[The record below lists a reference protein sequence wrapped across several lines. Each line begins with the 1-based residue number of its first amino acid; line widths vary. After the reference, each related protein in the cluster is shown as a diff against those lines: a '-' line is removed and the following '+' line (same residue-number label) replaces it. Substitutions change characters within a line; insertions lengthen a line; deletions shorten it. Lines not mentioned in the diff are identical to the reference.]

1 MDTTTSLDCST
12 RKNALR
18 EQVWQAVEPFVD
30 GPKPL
35 QGRIPNFK
43 GAKEAARNLTKT
55 KEFRNAKVIKVH
67 PSLNATSFRE
77 YVLRSGKTLLVPPLP
92 GHDFLYFRVDS
103 SSVRNEKY
111 NWAAQKRG
119 FNRIGVRL
127 KLNEIPRIDLFVV
140 AATVVSLEGC
150 RAGKGKG
157 YGEVEWAI
165 AREIGAVDSSTPVA
179 TLVHDVQVV
188 DSSNFSCDMMEP
200 HDLPVDIIATPTQLL
215 RCYTPRN
222 RAKSSQNNF
231 APSSELSKPKGVLW
245 DKIDNQMENDIGA
258 LKFLKSYT
266 DKTQMKQESETSH
279 SQTQVT

>member
-1 MDTTTSLDCST
+1 METTTSLDSSS
-12 RKNALR
+12 RKNILR

-55 KEFRNAKVIKVH
+55 KEFKNAKVIKVH

-103 SSVRNEKY
+103 SSIRNEKY

-127 KLNEIPRIDLFVV
+127 QLNEIPKIDLFVV

-165 AREIGAVDSSTPVA
+165 AREIGVVDFSTPVA
-179 TLVHDVQVV
+179 TLVHDVQIV

-215 RCYTPRN
+215 RCHPPRN
-222 RAKSSQNNF
+222 RNKSNENNF
-231 APSSELSKPKGVLW
+231 ASNSELSKPKGVLW

-258 LKFLKSYT
+258 IKLLKSYLEE
-266 DKTQMKQESETSH
+266 TQMKQEGEILH
-279 SQTQVT
+279 NQT

>member
-1 MDTTTSLDCST
+1 MDATTSLDSST
-12 RKNALR
+12 RKNVLR

-127 KLNEIPRIDLFVV
+127 QLNEIPKIDLFVV

-157 YGEVEWAI
+157 YGEVEWGI
-165 AREIGAVDSSTPVA
+165 ASELGVVDSSTPVA
-179 TLVHDVQVV
+179 TLVHDVQIV
-188 DSSNFSCDMMEP
+188 DSANFSCDMMEH

-215 RCYTPRN
+215 RCYPPRN
-222 RAKSSQNNF
+222 RAKSNENNS
-231 APSSELSKPKGVLW
+231 ASNSALSKPKGILW
-245 DKIDNQMENDIGA
+245 DKIDAQMVNDIGA
-258 LKFLKSYT
+258 LNLLRPYLDEIRT
-266 DKTQMKQESETSH
+266 KQEGKTLPN
-279 SQTQVT
+279 QT